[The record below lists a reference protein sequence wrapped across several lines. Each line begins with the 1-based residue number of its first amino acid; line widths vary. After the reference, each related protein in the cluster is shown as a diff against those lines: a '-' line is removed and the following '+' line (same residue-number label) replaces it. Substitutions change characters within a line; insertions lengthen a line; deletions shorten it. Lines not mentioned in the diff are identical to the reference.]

1 MATKTRPPQQSRS
14 RDTYERLLR
23 AGYQLLAERD
33 IDAIT
38 VQDITREAS
47 CSVGSFYFRF
57 KDKDSFFSALIEDMI
72 AQREQGIEATFNEYS
87 GTELAAT
94 LARGALANY
103 RRHTGLLRSV
113 IKTHLEGRQSWRP
126 ISRLG
131 TTAADRFVRSF
142 EEAGTPLTADQ
153 AKRVRFAFVWL
164 YGHLT
169 MGLLDLHPGPG
180 MNEDIYEQE
189 TVRGFERAIRE
200 ALSSPNQA

>member
-1 MATKTRPPQQSRS
+1 MAAKTRPPQQNRS

-23 AGYQLLAERD
+23 AGYTLLAERD

-38 VQDITREAS
+38 VQDITREAP

-57 KDKDSFFSALIEDMI
+57 KDKYSFFVALIENMI
-72 AQREQGIEATFNEYS
+72 AQREEAIEATFNSYR
-87 GTELAAT
+87 GGELAAA

-103 RRHTGLLRSV
+103 RRHAGLLRSV
-113 IKTHLEGRQSWRP
+113 VKKHLEGKKSWRP

-142 EEAGTPLTADQ
+142 EEAGMPLSPDQ
-153 AKRVRFAFVWL
+153 AKRVHFAFVWL

-180 MNEDIYEQE
+180 MTEEIYEQE
-189 TVRGFERAIRE
+189 TIRGFERAIRE
-200 ALSSPNQA
+200 ALSSPHPA